1 MPETRYQTIETYQ
14 DGELI
19 ETETIPYKVSDEEL
33 EREVSENTIAQL
45 SALPDTELTTTQLK
59 QLVKALAK
67 LR

>member
-1 MPETRYQTIETYQ
+1 MPEARYQTIETYQ

-33 EREVSENTIAQL
+33 EREVAENTIAQL